1 MAYGVKGPSNDN
13 SDEAEPSTADDPKG
27 PSNNNSE
34 EANPLGQA
42 LGWIGLGCLI
52 LAVLIGQRECYVY
65 FTCAEQETQFLA
77 LMVIGFVLLALAA
90 FSGKKSS

>member
-1 MAYGVKGPSNDN
+1 M
-13 SDEAEPSTADDPKG
+13 ADDPKD

-65 FTCAEQETQFLA
+65 FTCAEQETQ
-77 LMVIGFVLLALAA
+77 VIGLIVIGIVLFAVGMN
-90 FSGKKSS
+90 SKQSS